1 MKKKPAKAAAR
12 ATPKTAN
19 RHSFPRKRESRLG
32 PRNGAAH
39 RASAMGTPRGDERKG
54 AAVTM
59 TAADAV
65 VETLIGHGLDTV
77 YALPGVQND
86 QLFEAL
92 FRASDRLRTIHTR
105 HEQGAAYMALGAALA
120 TGKPQAYAVVPGPG
134 FLNSSAALL
143 TAYSMNA
150 PVLGL
155 IGQIPDA
162 DIGRHLGHLHE
173 IRDQAGIVARLVD
186 HSTLIRKPAQAARAT
201 ALAMRAMHRGR
212 PGPAVL
218 ECAMDVWGKSAAMA
232 IPGPLPPAAATI
244 DSDAIRRAAK
254 QLGAAKRPIIICGGG
269 AQDASPEVTALS
281 AMLQAPVLG
290 YRRGR
295 GVLDSRDPLSVTLP
309 LGRDLWGEADAVLA
323 VGTRLLTQLRQ
334 WGVDRELKI
343 VRIDADAKEHD
354 RLHKPDI
361 TLTGDAAPILQRLV
375 AALPRFNAKRPSRKA
390 EMEERQAAWRKR
402 LDKLKPQID
411 FLEAIRAEL
420 PEDGIFVDE
429 VTQLGFAA
437 RLAFPVYKP
446 RTFLSP
452 GYQDNL
458 GWGFATALG
467 AQNARRD
474 VPVVSISGD
483 GGFMFTANE
492 LATAMRH
499 RIPLTAIVFND
510 GAFGNVRRMQQELY
524 GNRLIGSDLAN
535 PDFVAFAKSFGAEA
549 LRVTTPHDLR
559 GALRRA
565 FSHRDGPTLIEV
577 PVGPLPSPWEFIQM
591 GRIRGG

>member
-1 MKKKPAKAAAR
+1 M
-12 ATPKTAN
+12 
-19 RHSFPRKRESRLG
+19 
-32 PRNGAAH
+32 
-39 RASAMGTPRGDERKG
+39 
-54 AAVTM
+54 
-59 TAADAV
+59 
-65 VETLIGHGLDTV
+65 
-77 YALPGVQND
+77 
-86 QLFEAL
+86 
-92 FRASDRLRTIHTR
+92 
-105 HEQGAAYMALGAALA
+105 
-120 TGKPQAYAVVPGPG
+120 
-134 FLNSSAALL
+134 
-143 TAYSMNA
+143 
-150 PVLGL
+150 
-155 IGQIPDA
+155 
-162 DIGRHLGHLHE
+162 
-173 IRDQAGIVARLVD
+173 
-186 HSTLIRKPAQAARAT
+186 
-201 ALAMRAMHRGR
+201 
-212 PGPAVL
+212 
-218 ECAMDVWGKSAAMA
+218 
-232 IPGPLPPAAATI
+232 
-244 DSDAIRRAAK
+244 
-254 QLGAAKRPIIICGGG
+254 
-269 AQDASPEVTALS
+269 
-281 AMLQAPVLG
+281 LG

-309 LGRDLWGEADAVLA
+309 LGRDLWGEADVVLA

-334 WGVDRELKI
+334 WGVDRELAI

-361 TLTGDAAPILQRLV
+361 ALTGDAAPILQRLV
-375 AALPRFNAKRPSRKA
+375 AALPRINAKRPSRKA

-549 LRVTTPHDLR
+549 LRVTTPQDLR

-565 FSHRDGPTLIEV
+565 FAHRDGPTLIEV

>member
-1 MKKKPAKAAAR
+1 MKKKPAAATAK
-12 ATPKTAN
+12 ATPKTGN
-19 RHSFPRKRESRLG
+19 LRSSPRKRESRQA
-32 PRNGAAH
+32 PRL
-39 RASAMGTPRGDERKG
+39 RGDERKD

-65 VETLIGHGLDTV
+65 LESLVAHGLDTV

-86 QLFEAL
+86 HLFEAL
-92 FRASDRLRTIHTR
+92 FRASDRLRTVHTR

-134 FLNSSAALL
+134 LLNSSAALL

-155 IGQIPDA
+155 IGQIPND

-186 HSTLIRKPAQAARAT
+186 HSTLIRKPEQAASAT
-201 ALAMRAMHRGR
+201 ALAMRAMKSGR

-218 ECAMDVWGKSAAMA
+218 ECAIDVWGKSTAVNGPA
-232 IPGPLPPAAATI
+232 PLPPPVPKI

-254 QLGAAKRPIIICGGG
+254 RLGAAKRPMIICGGG
-269 AQDASPEVTALS
+269 AQDASEEVTALS

-323 VGTRLLTQLRQ
+323 VGTRLLTQFRQ
-334 WGVDRELKI
+334 WGVDRELAI
-343 VRIDADAKEHD
+343 IRVDADAKEHN
-354 RLHKPDI
+354 RLHKPAV
-361 TLTGDAAPILQRLV
+361 TLTGDAAPILQRLL
-375 AALPRFNAKRPSRKA
+375 AELPRFNAKRPARRA
-390 EMEERQAAWRKR
+390 EMQERQAGWRKR
-402 LDKLKPQID
+402 LDKLSPQIG

-420 PEDGIFVDE
+420 PEDGLFVDE

-499 RIPLTAIVFND
+499 RIPLTAVVFND

-535 PDFVAFAKSFGAEA
+535 PDFVAFARSFGAEA
-549 LRVTTPHDLR
+549 ERVTTPQELR

-565 FSHRDGPTLIEV
+565 FGHRDGPTLIEV
-577 PVGPLPSPWEFIQM
+577 PVGPLPSPWEFIHM
-591 GRIRGG
+591 GRIRGS